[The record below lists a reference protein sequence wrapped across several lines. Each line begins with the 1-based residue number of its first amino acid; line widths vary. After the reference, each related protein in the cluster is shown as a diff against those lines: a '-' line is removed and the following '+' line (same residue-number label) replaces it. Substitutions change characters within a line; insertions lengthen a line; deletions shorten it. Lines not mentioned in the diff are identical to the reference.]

1 MFPGASALED
11 LMGAQKDE
19 HSALA
24 VGNEPEDQ
32 EFGLMKR
39 ARN

>member
-11 LMGAQKDE
+11 LTGAQKDE

-24 VGNEPEDQ
+24 AGNEPEDQ
-32 EFGLMKR
+32 EFGLVKR